1 MGGLISEGRRRK
13 GVWSLY
19 SAASL
24 ANSLQRG
31 RPCAA
36 CGVLGLPGR
45 GGWGDPQLDA
55 APQHLASQHLGAAP
69 QHMDHTPGWGH
80 PLSPSHVFLLP
91 PVQGSSGTGKEQAQ
105 HSILSLKNCSTSCQP
120 HHHSPF
126 AQHLALPLE
135 PPRVLPA
142 HSPQPGEKQQLLSP
156 STSTSHSIL
165 TAHMG

>member
-55 APQHLASQHLGAAP
+55 APQRLGISASGCCPPAYGP
-69 QHMDHTPGWGH
+69 HTR
-80 PLSPSHVFLLP
+80 L
-91 PVQGSSGTGKEQAQ
+91 GSSTLPKPRLFATTGARLQWDWERAGTAQ
-105 HSILSLKNCSTSCQP
+105 HPQP
-120 HHHSPF
+120 KEL
-126 AQHLALPLE
+126 QHQ
-135 PPRVLPA
+135 LPA
-142 HSPQPGEKQQLLSP
+142 PPPFSFCTAVGSPLGTPSCTASP
-156 STSTSHSIL
+156 
-165 TAHMG
+165 